1 MKLHV
6 TRTAIA
12 FALLLGAS
20 TVGLASKSGVSA
32 PQADDEMLAV
42 ATLLPGVNGTAIQPN
57 DAPFGVDP
65 VVTGPVS
72 AAFKARRAA
81 AGCDTA
87 VWPNIPAACYPD

>member
-32 PQADDEMLAV
+32 PQTDDEAVAV
-42 ATLLPGVNGTAIQPN
+42 ATLMTGADGAAIQPD
-57 DAPFGVDP
+57 DALFGVDP

-72 AAFKARRAA
+72 AGFKARRAA
-81 AGCDTA
+81 ANCDTA